1 MSDHETNRR
10 KFMKNVGLVTG
21 GTLLGG
27 SAMANTFNND
37 DIKKLNTEQQEF
49 MHRYGK
55 WMDDFTDVIRLQKK
69 DPYNEEYKAMM
80 DEMTIQA
87 GEFKPELA
95 KHMEDKTFTLIYL
108 ESIKR
113 VKNEI

>member
-1 MSDHETNRR
+1 MSNYETNRR
-10 KFMKNVGLVTG
+10 KFMKNIGLVTG

-27 SAMANTFNND
+27 SAVANSLHPD
-37 DIKKLNTEQQEF
+37 EIKKLNPEQQAF
-49 MHRYGK
+49 MENYGK
-55 WMDDFTDVIRLQKK
+55 WMDDFTEVIRLQKK
-69 DPYNEEYKAMM
+69 DPYNEEYKKRM
-80 DEMTIQA
+80 EIITQQG

-95 KHMEDKTFTLIYL
+95 KHMKDKTFSIIYL